1 MTHQNN
7 FNLLNQILEV
17 ISTQN
22 PEGLSRALT
31 IIMNEAMKVER
42 AEVLGADPYERTE
55 DRQGYANGF
64 KDKTLKTR
72 TGKLELKI
80 PQTRGCEFYPS
91 SLEKGIRSE
100 RALKL
105 ALAEMY
111 VQGVSQRRVTKIVE
125 EMCGYSVS
133 TSQVSKAALLL
144 DEEIDKWRN
153 RGLEAYST
161 LIVDATYED
170 VRIDL

>member
-55 DRQGYANGF
+55 DRLGYANGF
-64 KDKTLKTR
+64 KDKKN
-72 TGKLELKI
+72 
-80 PQTRGCEFYPS
+80 
-91 SLEKGIRSE
+91 E
-100 RALKL
+100 R
-105 ALAEMY
+105 Y
-111 VQGVSQRRVTKIVE
+111 HT
-125 EMCGYSVS
+125 
-133 TSQVSKAALLL
+133 
-144 DEEIDKWRN
+144 
-153 RGLEAYST
+153 
-161 LIVDATYED
+161 
-170 VRIDL
+170 

>member
-55 DRQGYANGF
+55 DRLGYANGF
-64 KDKTLKTR
+64 KDKKLKP
-72 TGKLELKI
+72 GQE
-80 PQTRGCEFYPS
+80 S
-91 SLEKGIRSE
+91 WS
-100 RALKL
+100 
-105 ALAEMY
+105 
-111 VQGVSQRRVTKIVE
+111 
-125 EMCGYSVS
+125 
-133 TSQVSKAALLL
+133 
-144 DEEIDKWRN
+144 
-153 RGLEAYST
+153 
-161 LIVDATYED
+161 
-170 VRIDL
+170 